1 MLRGR
6 PFAEWV
12 EVREAERKAN
22 FRVQISEGGGGGS
35 GSRRKGKFQSSDF
48 RGRRWGF
55 GKQKE
60 RQISEFR
67 ISEGGGGGS
76 GSRRKGKFQSSGFQ
90 REEVGAGCGGGTC
103 G

>member
-1 MLRGR
+1 LR
-6 PFAEWV
+6 
-12 EVREAERKAN
+12 
-22 FRVQISEGGGGGS
+22 S
-35 GSRRKGKFQSSDF
+35 GWR
-48 RGRRWGF
+48 F

-67 ISEGGGGGS
+67 FQREEVGVREAEGKANFRVQISEGGGGGS